1 MEESGPRRPQ
11 LKRGKVSPRLAVPK
25 HIPRPPY
32 VGSRNA
38 PPFLNEF
45 QIQDAEGIERMRAS
59 GQLAARVR
67 DYAGTLV
74 KVTFFHFRFYFI
86 LHDLLLIK
94 MQFLSLHSI

>member
-1 MEESGPRRPQ
+1 MDESVPRRPQ
-11 LKRGKVSPRLAVPK
+11 LTRGKVSPHLEVPK

-32 VGSRNA
+32 VGSRKA
-38 PPFLNEF
+38 PAFLDEF

-74 KVTFFHFRFYFI
+74 KVNTFSVSC
-86 LHDLLLIK
+86 
-94 MQFLSLHSI
+94 FLSTALHLI